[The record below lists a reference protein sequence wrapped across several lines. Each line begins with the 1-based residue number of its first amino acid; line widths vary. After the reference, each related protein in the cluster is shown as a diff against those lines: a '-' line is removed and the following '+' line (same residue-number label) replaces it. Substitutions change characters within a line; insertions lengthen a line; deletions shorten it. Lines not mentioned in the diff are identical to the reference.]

1 MGEMAAAGGMAINF
15 NLLIMRTFIWI
26 LLIAAGLLI
35 LTNPGRDRFREFVK
49 TEAVKFIEEKDG
61 KENPVARVVMPFF
74 APWMARTFERDNYL
88 LFSVYR
94 LGDFKVLGI
103 AGRFIPLNT
112 LDENDVAALMS
123 EMNRDLM
130 QVSEE
135 DLDRLA
141 ERMFDLLLNE
151 EGADIQSYIEQLVS
165 AADTLDLE
173 RLQKEWEEEMKKWEK
188 AGMEFLEELN
198 RLQESQNP

>member
-1 MGEMAAAGGMAINF
+1 
-15 NLLIMRTFIWI
+15 MRTFIWI